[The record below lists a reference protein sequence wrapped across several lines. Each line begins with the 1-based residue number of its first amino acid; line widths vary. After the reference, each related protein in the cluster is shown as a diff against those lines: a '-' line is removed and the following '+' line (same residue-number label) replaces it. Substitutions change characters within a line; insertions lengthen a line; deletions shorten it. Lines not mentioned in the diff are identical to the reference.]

1 MEVPME
7 MLLDVITRVGGWGQG
22 GGLQPP
28 SWVNTHFIRESFSI
42 RHYGSVWSSKFVASF
57 NVLNW
62 SYQHIF
68 MHSLGKWKLLSKH
81 S

>member
-1 MEVPME
+1 ME
-7 MLLDVITRVGGWGQG
+7 MLMEMLMDVIIRVGSWGQ

-28 SWVNTHFIRESFSI
+28 SWVNTHFTLASFSI
-42 RHYGSVWSSKFVASF
+42 RHYGSVWSIKFVASF

-68 MHSLGKWKLLSKH
+68 MYSPRKWKLLSKH